1 MAYTMMNCI
10 LEYMCISGKPYNI
23 WQLRNEFSNK
33 LFLHVSIYRNIVA
46 FGLEDNDAVIDSST
60 VTMSEVQDQAEA
72 GNEVS
77 LVEFLA
83 NEIDSEQKCAA

>member
-1 MAYTMMNCI
+1 MNI
-10 LEYMCISGKPYNI
+10 QIDY
-23 WQLRNEFSNK
+23 
-33 LFLHVSIYRNIVA
+33 FLTYIVA